1 MKKELY
7 QKAIIKS
14 RCIDACKS
22 TTSLFILGASHEV
35 AYNGIDLLLE
45 LDRDFKNKLLDL
57 LVETEKRLQKEFDEL

>member
-1 MKKELY
+1 MKVEVY

-22 TTSLFILGASHEV
+22 TTSLFITGASNEV
-35 AYNGIDLLLE
+35 AYKGIDLLLE
-45 LDRDFKNKLLDL
+45 LDGEFKNKLLDL